1 MLLLLRWIGLV
12 TYTVNHMAQRIVDRS
27 FVGEVLQHIYNS
39 DLDIS
44 ISLISRGGYFYSTA
58 ADKRVPLQGTTV
70 EEAVTHLAF
79 RLSKEFPGSTFATW
93 WLSNFHE
100 EWRNR

>member
-1 MLLLLRWIGLV
+1 M
-12 TYTVNHMAQRIVDRS
+12 TQRIIDRS
-27 FVGEVLQHIYNS
+27 YVGEVLQHIYDS

-58 ADKRVPLQGTTV
+58 AEKRLPLQGTSV

-79 RLSKEFPGSTFATW
+79 RLSREFPSSSFTTW
-93 WLSNFHE
+93 WITNFRDEH
-100 EWRNR
+100 RN